1 MGQAV
6 SAPDKV
12 TGAPPPPDVTDWL
25 DHFYH
30 ASLQADE
37 PLALAVSGGAD
48 SMAML
53 HMALGWAALRGRSE
67 KVYTIIIDHAL
78 RQGSD
83 IEAKLTAKRVIDMGA
98 RAIIRTW
105 EHSGVKSAIQ
115 ERARH
120 ARYDLLARSC
130 YDIGASRL
138 LVGHTQDDQAETI
151 AMRQRSGASWRGLA
165 GISDIIHAPL
175 WPQTRH
181 LTIGRP
187 LLNVSRQQTRAYCQD
202 NGVAFFDDPSNEDTD
217 YQRVSV
223 RQALSGDSERRG
235 SLLALGQEMR
245 ARRGKEARAVKSW
258 LSREVTLTDYGRAE
272 ITQNALTDMPL
283 AALADMARFMGGQ
296 SYRADMAQVQALR
309 DHIAAPDFAARTL
322 GGSLFYAVPDR
333 GANDETIGV
342 VRDPGGVLGRREKAA
357 AMLELTP
364 NRLAVWDGRF
374 EVETSRTGVH
384 MAALWPARG
393 QLDKRAK
400 QRLGAIA
407 SPARRTLPAF
417 FKGDTLLA
425 APHLQ
430 YCAARPSEFYL
441 SYIGFMRF

>member
-1 MGQAV
+1 MGQAM
-6 SAPDKV
+6 SAPE
-12 TGAPPPPDVTDWL
+12 TCAGAPPPDVTDWL
-25 DHFYH
+25 DQFYT
-30 ASLQADE
+30 SEMGRDE

-53 HMALGWAALRGRSE
+53 HMVLCWAALRRRSG
-67 KVYTIIIDHAL
+67 KVYAIIIDHAL
-78 RQGSD
+78 RAGSD
-83 IEAKLTAKRVIDMGA
+83 IEAKLTAKRVRDMGA

-105 EHSGVKSAIQ
+105 KHSGVSSAIQ

-130 YDIGASRL
+130 YDIGAARL

-165 GISDIIHAPL
+165 GISDNIHAPL

-187 LLNVSRQQTRAYCQD
+187 LLSLSREQTRAYCQK
-202 NGVAFFDDPSNEDTD
+202 NAIAFVDDPSNEDTD
-217 YQRVSV
+217 YQRVRI
-223 RQALSGDSERRG
+223 RQALMGDTARRQ

-245 ARRGKEARAVKSW
+245 QRREKEARAVTSW

-272 ITQNALTDMPL
+272 FTQCALSDMPL
-283 AALADMARFMGGQ
+283 PALADVARIIGGQ

-309 DHIAAPDFAARTL
+309 DHIAVPDFAARTL
-322 GGSLFYAVPDR
+322 GGSLFYASAD
-333 GANDETIGV
+333 DEVISV
-342 VRDPGGVLGRREKAA
+342 VRDLGGVLGRRDKAA
-357 AMLELTP
+357 AKLELTS
-364 NRLAVWDGRF
+364 NQLAVWDGRF
-374 EVETSRTGVH
+374 EVETCLSGLH

-393 QLDKRAK
+393 QLNKPAK
-400 QRLGAIA
+400 QRLSAIA
-407 SPARRTLPAF
+407 APARRTLPAF
-417 FKGDTLLA
+417 FKGDALLA
-425 APHLQ
+425 APHLGF
-430 YCAARPSEFYL
+430 YAASKSEFYL